1 MIPREVVESIVNKEF
16 SKVSVGQ
23 GPDTVVIENLK
34 NKVMNMSKEQ
44 LSQDDDNG
52 FMISVKGSLFNVCQM
67 TEMVRQQYIN
77 GKRLT
82 EGGPKIFDQGSVVG
96 SFELRISPD
105 EFFSHA
111 RAGRTS
117 LCDTALITS
126 QTEYSQGKLIRL
138 MEKMVIN
145 NDESFKCVY
154 SKNIYEGVLV
164 RTG

>member
-77 GKRLT
+77 GKR
-82 EGGPKIFDQGSVVG
+82 
-96 SFELRISPD
+96 R
-105 EFFSHA
+105 
-111 RAGRTS
+111 RAQD
-117 LCDTALITS
+117 L
-126 QTEYSQGKLIRL
+126 
-138 MEKMVIN
+138 
-145 NDESFKCVY
+145 
-154 SKNIYEGVLV
+154 
-164 RTG
+164 